1 MFNIPEVICYNRD
14 ELPCALPILLVP
26 ISTSFPPVL
35 GHIKQFFFLG
45 KGFITGWAVCPTTYS
60 DLSTIWL
67 TLLWT
72 HPLRFEL
79 TSPTHMHSMTQF
91 HVLIP
96 LSTVSIIAVRH
107 AKTHSSVFVICVIQ
121 HFWWLFPQPHS
132 VHYLFY
138 IVYKKVTFPFSHKIT
153 AECRMKNVM
162 WIGNHIIAI
171 AASCLLYVS
180 FSPQCALITLY
191 CLLILQQG
199 CTAWKEFEGETLKE
213 KNICL

>member
-1 MFNIPEVICYNRD
+1 MHCNDISVLSLMRCCHKKHMGSNKQVQYVLTQTSLTKSGSNMISQSCESYMFNIPEVICYNSH

-91 HVLIP
+91 QFLIP
-96 LSTVSIIAVRH
+96 LSTVSIIAVRQ

-121 HFWWLFPQPHS
+121 HLWWLFPSPTAYII
-132 VHYLFY
+132 YL
-138 IVYKKVTFPFSHKIT
+138 I
-153 AECRMKNVM
+153 
-162 WIGNHIIAI
+162 
-171 AASCLLYVS
+171 
-180 FSPQCALITLY
+180 
-191 CLLILQQG
+191 
-199 CTAWKEFEGETLKE
+199 
-213 KNICL
+213 